1 VRRVVLAA
9 MILLVCSPAWAT
21 ITRVQSKANFTGSG
35 TTCAATFPA
44 NPSASDLIVVWTTWT
59 PSTVTLDPLHP
70 VTDSESNSYSN
81 AVGPTTQPTSLV
93 NSQIFYAKNIAGGS
107 ADTVTVKFT
116 GPTTTCSIVI
126 VEYSGPDQNSPL
138 DITSA
143 ATGTSSSLD
152 SGLAT
157 PTFANELV
165 FGAGTVSSG
174 TASVGNGFNSIQSS
188 GGNLAEDNILISNA
202 QQHATA
208 SSSSSGNWIM
218 QMATFRDSRN
228 IWSGSQS
235 FVGPRPWMDVTA
247 YGAKGDASTND
258 TAAIQ
263 NAITAACAA
272 KVGGQNVYPIIVFP
286 PGYYVVNQPQAPS
299 AVPVFE
305 LPCSNLTFRGMGM
318 SAPASTA
325 RGPSV
330 IIQSLPGA
338 SPGSGPMFD
347 CKFTLGCAQDIAFQ
361 DLQIAGY
368 NKALWV
374 YTSNAIKLDNVTLS
388 AQNTG
393 MTDNSALMLT
403 NVLDFEWNGGSCIAS
418 EIPNNWCILF
428 TGDTSIAGEGPVTA
442 ITYIHNLSGVGGMMR
457 YDQRV
462 NATGAQPNNWS
473 FDNVRSWEEN
483 HGPFITITNSNGNLP
498 IVANITLN
506 NVSSADS
513 AAQYPLILDTRSN
526 SNLSG
531 IIIDNSLAGIGGSPA
546 IVLSGT
552 NPQLTGCNIRAGAST
567 SYTAWAVVDGNG
579 NPVAGCSVSSN
590 YGFDFFAKNTGSQL
604 GNLRSDVFAQSSP
617 QGPPV
622 RVTLN
627 GYRFAGV
634 GLDPTFGA
642 MFNDGTDFGF
652 GASIAQGIAGTLD
665 VEFAKNYPPTGLTG
679 TPDPG
684 GTIPLGTYY
693 GTVYSSTSG
702 STCNGAYSAPS
713 IQSAAVVLSGA
724 NQTINWAWTLPIAGV
739 NIVAGYCVSVSTTP
753 NLNAGQWN
761 PFQNNW
767 QFVAGGTTT
776 SLVMTVLPST
786 GGQPPLTSTL
796 TAAHR
801 FTPNSLGINTTN
813 PAYNL
818 DVVGTIH
825 ASNNV
830 IVGGNATV
838 GAHLDSG
845 ASNSDLDGTITIN
858 SAASATQTFATAFGV
873 APSCV
878 IVPTSDPTSVGTW
891 WVTTTTSAVTAHV
904 HTSGTITFNYHC
916 SGNPN

>member
-1 VRRVVLAA
+1 
-9 MILLVCSPAWAT
+9 
-21 ITRVQSKANFTGSG
+21 
-35 TTCAATFPA
+35 
-44 NPSASDLIVVWTTWT
+44 
-59 PSTVTLDPLHP
+59 
-70 VTDSESNSYSN
+70 
-81 AVGPTTQPTSLV
+81 
-93 NSQIFYAKNIAGGS
+93 
-107 ADTVTVKFT
+107 
-116 GPTTTCSIVI
+116 
-126 VEYSGPDQNSPL
+126 
-138 DITSA
+138 
-143 ATGTSSSLD
+143 
-152 SGLAT
+152 
-157 PTFANELV
+157 
-165 FGAGTVSSG
+165 
-174 TASVGNGFNSIQSS
+174 
-188 GGNLAEDNILISNA
+188 
-202 QQHATA
+202 
-208 SSSSSGNWIM
+208 
-218 QMATFRDSRN
+218 
-228 IWSGSQS
+228 
-235 FVGPRPWMDVTA
+235 
-247 YGAKGDASTND
+247 
-258 TAAIQ
+258 
-263 NAITAACAA
+263 
-272 KVGGQNVYPIIVFP
+272 
-286 PGYYVVNQPQAPS
+286 
-299 AVPVFE
+299 
-305 LPCSNLTFRGMGM
+305 
-318 SAPASTA
+318 
-325 RGPSV
+325 
-330 IIQSLPGA
+330 
-338 SPGSGPMFD
+338 
-347 CKFTLGCAQDIAFQ
+347 
-361 DLQIAGY
+361 
-368 NKALWV
+368 
-374 YTSNAIKLDNVTLS
+374 
-388 AQNTG
+388 
-393 MTDNSALMLT
+393 
-403 NVLDFEWNGGSCIAS
+403 
-418 EIPNNWCILF
+418 
-428 TGDTSIAGEGPVTA
+428 
-442 ITYIHNLSGVGGMMR
+442 
-457 YDQRV
+457 
-462 NATGAQPNNWS
+462 
-473 FDNVRSWEEN
+473 
-483 HGPFITITNSNGNLP
+483 
-498 IVANITLN
+498 
-506 NVSSADS
+506 
-513 AAQYPLILDTRSN
+513 
-526 SNLSG
+526 
-531 IIIDNSLAGIGGSPA
+531 
-546 IVLSGT
+546 
-552 NPQLTGCNIRAGAST
+552 
-567 SYTAWAVVDGNG
+567 VDGNG